1 MSSVDKAPIVGLGT
15 FDAEYAGGEVGDDEE
30 EGFAGPEAVTGS
42 GSVMRTTRSWSVARP
57 RAVSSAGR
65 VPRGHPKGLALIG
78 PAHGGILAD
87 HALLEETEALWDWRL
102 TQDAD
107 TLIKLL
113 AYCVS
118 CTVKPVHSP
127 CADEIATAVAVDVA

>member
-1 MSSVDKAPIVGLGT
+1 M
-15 FDAEYAGGEVGDDEE
+15 
-30 EGFAGPEAVTGS
+30 
-42 GSVMRTTRSWSVARP
+42 
-57 RAVSSAGR
+57 
-65 VPRGHPKGLALIG
+65 IG